1 MSRTSEIIT
10 ECQFLALGTPTRM
23 IMSPIFKID
32 TRDNISIDHRKST
45 PLRFA
50 FFVGLIP
57 LIFQHV
63 LKLPGA

>member
-1 MSRTSEIIT
+1 MQYLLISRFQNHFKKTMSRTSEIIT

-32 TRDNISIDHRKST
+32 TRDNISIDRRKST

-50 FFVGLIP
+50 FL
-57 LIFQHV
+57 
-63 LKLPGA
+63 